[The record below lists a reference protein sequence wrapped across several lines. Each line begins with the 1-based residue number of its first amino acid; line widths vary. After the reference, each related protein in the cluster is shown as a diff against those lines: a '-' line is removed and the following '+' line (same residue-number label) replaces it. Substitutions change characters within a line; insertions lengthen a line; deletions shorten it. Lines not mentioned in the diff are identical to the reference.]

1 MYGINPGRVAV
12 GSAAIVSQSERCNDG
27 LGDDLSSIRMKN
39 TGWDMLPED
48 QKHSR
53 HDPRD
58 GADSSNRCVLS
69 SLDAAG
75 DDESLRK
82 MGLSNKDVQRVEQ
95 QKSFDRPQRNGL
107 SR

>member
-1 MYGINPGRVAV
+1 MYGINRGRVPV
-12 GSAAIVSQSERCNDG
+12 GSAAIVSQSERCSDG

-53 HDPRD
+53 RDPKD
-58 GADSSNRCVLS
+58 GADSSNHCGLDLS
-69 SLDAAG
+69 ETAG
-75 DDESLRK
+75 DDKSLRK
-82 MGLSNKDVQRVEQ
+82 MGLSNKDVQRVEW
-95 QKSFDRPQRNGL
+95 QKSYDRPQRNEL